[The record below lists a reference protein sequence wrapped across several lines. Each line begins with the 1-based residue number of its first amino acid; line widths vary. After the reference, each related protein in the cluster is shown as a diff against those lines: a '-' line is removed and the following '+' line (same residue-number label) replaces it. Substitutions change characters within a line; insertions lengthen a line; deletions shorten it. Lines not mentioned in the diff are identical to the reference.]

1 MKYDQYY
8 QDLIDLDVGVVLKDE
23 PLYKHTTFRVGGP
36 AKLFVKVK
44 DLESLILV
52 IKYCRKH
59 RIKLFVIG
67 RGSNLLFSDK
77 SFQGIII
84 SLEQFNQYKI
94 NGNHVTAQCGVAMIR
109 LAYDCAKVGLSGFE
123 FMGGIPGNVGGGVF
137 MNAGAYNSNIAE
149 VLESVTIL
157 NENLELVTL
166 SKDEMDFSYRHSAI
180 QDHKKWIVIE
190 ASFVLTTKTVAEV
203 KDLLDR
209 RKERRMASQPWSQP
223 SAGSV
228 FRNPEGMSAW
238 KLIDD
243 AGLRGYE
250 IGGAQVSPKHSNF
263 IVNNGYA
270 SAKDIYDLIFYVQ
283 KQVEEKFSIVLKP
296 EVRFINWDES

>member
-8 QDLIDLDVGVVLKDE
+8 QDLLNLDVGVVLKDE

-94 NGNHVTAQCGVAMIR
+94 NGNKVTAQCGVALIR

-180 QDHKKWIVIE
+180 QEHKKWIVIE
-190 ASFVLTTKTVAEV
+190 ASFVL
-203 KDLLDR
+203 
-209 RKERRMASQPWSQP
+209 S
-223 SAGSV
+223 
-228 FRNPEGMSAW
+228 
-238 KLIDD
+238 LIH
-243 AGLRGYE
+243 
-250 IGGAQVSPKHSNF
+250 I
-263 IVNNGYA
+263 
-270 SAKDIYDLIFYVQ
+270 
-283 KQVEEKFSIVLKP
+283 
-296 EVRFINWDES
+296 